1 MTQPKSSKDFLNRA
15 ISKIENGAVQ
25 EGLEDLNIAIKKDK
39 NNNIAYKR
47 RGIVRRDTLGDYEGA
62 IEDFNKELRIVNR
75 LAAGKG
81 KRVSRILLDLGITN
95 QLLEKHQNA
104 IDFFSKAIDIDP
116 QSIQAYK
123 LRGQSKKSIDD
134 IEGSK
139 EDFEKASDLV
149 KNPNLDLKPN
159 KDERPQVIIQNVGN
173 TNTSTQEKSLL
184 GAILDFF
191 EGIAN
196 IGCLIVII
204 VIIVLICMMF

>member
-1 MTQPKSSKDFLNRA
+1 M
-15 ISKIENGAVQ
+15 
-25 EGLEDLNIAIKKDK
+25 IKKDK

-123 LRGQSKKSIDD
+123 LRGQSKKNIDD
-134 IEGSK
+134 LEGSK

-173 TNTSTQEKSLL
+173 TNTSTQEKFYLEQ
-184 GAILDFF
+184 F
-191 EGIAN
+191 
-196 IGCLIVII
+196 LI
-204 VIIVLICMMF
+204 F